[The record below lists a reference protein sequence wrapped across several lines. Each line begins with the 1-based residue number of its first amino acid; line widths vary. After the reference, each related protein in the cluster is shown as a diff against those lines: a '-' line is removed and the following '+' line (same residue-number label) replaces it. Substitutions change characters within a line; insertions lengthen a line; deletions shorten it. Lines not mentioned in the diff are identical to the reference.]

1 MLAAMNKLLIVQAA
15 ALGWEFLRH
24 SAGEELAGLRFAPA
38 GSVLPA
44 VTCTAQASFRTAS
57 PPADHGMI
65 ANGRC
70 FRDLRK
76 VMFWE
81 QSAGLVAGERIWSG
95 FRRRGKRVAMLFW
108 QQSLG
113 EDVDLLLSPAPI
125 HKHHGGMIDTCYS
138 RPADVYERLCRAV
151 GRRFRLRHYWGPL
164 AGAKA
169 GDWVAAATAAL
180 LTDGRDA
187 PDLCLTYL
195 PTLDYD
201 LQRHGPDH
209 PKAAAALKALAAQ
222 LDVVTSAAKETGFD
236 VLVFGDYAI
245 GRAERAV
252 LPNLALRRAGL
263 MATREVRGMLYP
275 DLHAGRAFA
284 MVDHEAAH
292 VCCFDPTA
300 VDDARETLAALD
312 GVDRVLDRDAQ
323 AAVGLNHPNAGE
335 LVLLAR
341 PGCWLAYPWWERRGE
356 APDYAGHVDIH
367 NKPGFDPCELRF
379 GWPPG
384 SVSRDTGKVRGSHGL
399 TEPGRE
405 IAWASTFD
413 LPGEPAAL
421 IDLAGAVRRRLDGS

>member
-1 MLAAMNKLLIVQAA
+1 MSKLLIVQAA
-15 ALGWEFLRH
+15 ALGWELVRK
-24 SAGEELAGLRFAPA
+24 SAGGELAGLLFAPA
-38 GSVLPA
+38 DSVLPA
-44 VTCTAQASFRTAS
+44 VTCTAQASFRTAR

-81 QSAGLVAGERIWSG
+81 QSAGLVAGERIWTDL
-95 FRRRGKRVAMLFW
+95 RRRGGRVAMLFW

-125 HKHHGGMIDTCYS
+125 HKHHGGMIDECCA
-138 RPADVYERLCRAV
+138 RPADLYERLCRAV

-169 GDWVAAATAAL
+169 GDWIAAATAAL
-180 LTDGRDA
+180 LTDGRDS

-209 PKAAAALKALAAQ
+209 PKASAAMKALAGQ
-222 LDVVTSAAKETGFD
+222 LDVLTSAARKAGFD

-245 GRAERAV
+245 APAERAV
-252 LPNLALRRAGL
+252 LPNQTLRQGGL
-263 MATREVRGMLYP
+263 MQARDVRGMLYP
-275 DLHAGRAFA
+275 DLYAGRAFA
-284 MVDHEAAH
+284 MVDHEVAH
-292 VCCFDPTA
+292 VYCFDPGA
-300 VDDARETLAALD
+300 VDEARDALAALD

-323 AAVGLNHPNAGE
+323 AAVGLDHPNAGE
-335 LVLLAR
+335 LVCLAR
-341 PGCWLAYPWWERRGE
+341 PGCWFAYPWWERRGE

-384 SVSRDTGKVRGSHGL
+384 SVSRDTDKVRGSHGL
-399 TEPGRE
+399 TGAGRE

-413 LPGEPAAL
+413 LPGKNETL
-421 IDLAGAVRRRLDGS
+421 IDLAAGVRETLNNQ